1 MVQGEISRLPNFPI
15 SWFAMVM
22 GLAGLT
28 IALHRAET
36 VFEISFGVSQV
47 TLVLTIA
54 VFTTLALIY
63 ALKVFRYPGLVKAEF
78 NHPIRVC

>member
-1 MVQGEISRLPNFPI
+1 MVQGEISRLPNFSI